1 MGARPRFFRKWI
13 YFLAV
18 FLIPT
23 ATLAVFIHA
32 RLRKIDA
39 FTRAWVVRD
48 LGERFNSKIDLESLH
63 VQIWPYMTVK
73 GRNLTVHYHNR
84 FDVPPL
90 IHINEFEFNLG
101 LSGIIHPVKHISSVI
116 LRDMVIT
123 IPPRNKDEKKGSPP
137 HPAPIPAQNV
147 IIDRIICNDT
157 TIFFISKKTG
167 KDPLD
172 FDIHNLVLTDVGA
185 GRPFDFRGNLTNAK
199 PKGEIAT
206 TGTFGPWDL
215 DQLGNTPVS
224 GAYQFTNVD
233 LDPFPGIGGILSS
246 TGKYNGTLDNLSV
259 NGQTETPNFSL
270 DPVGRGV
277 PLHTEF
283 SATVDGTDGDTFL
296 HPVRAVLGN
305 SMIIANGSVVLQR
318 AKQGHLI
325 NLDVDAPAAR
335 LEDILKLA
343 MKSDKPPLTGPIKLR
358 TKLVIPPS
366 KEKAID
372 KLLLDGDFDADDAHF
387 TSTEISNKL
396 ASLSRHGLGEPADP
410 SAGSAV
416 SYLKGHFHVEKA
428 VVTFTHLDFTVE
440 GAAVLLDGSYKL
452 HGGELDFRGHLEL
465 QAKLSETVTGAKS
478 VLLKPIDPFFKN
490 GKAGA
495 VIPITITGTR
505 DNPIFA
511 ASIFHKTFKKDL
523 GSQKLQP

>member
-18 FLIPT
+18 FLMLT

-32 RLRKIDA
+32 RLRNIDE

-48 LGERFNSKIDLESLH
+48 LSERFDSTIDLESLH
-63 VQIWPYMTVK
+63 VQVWPYVTVK
-73 GRNLTVHYHNR
+73 GKNLTVHHHNR

-90 IHINEFEFNLG
+90 IHISAFAFNLG
-101 LSGIIHPVKHISSVI
+101 LFGIIHPVKHISSVI
-116 LRDMVIT
+116 VSDMVIT
-123 IPPRNKDEKKGSPP
+123 IPPRNKEEKRGSSP
-137 HPAPIPAQNV
+137 HPSTIPAQNV
-147 IIDRIICNDT
+147 IVDRIICNDT
-157 TIFFISKKTG
+157 SILLISKKSG

-172 FDIHNLVLTDVGA
+172 FDIHNLLLTDVDA

-224 GAYQFTNVD
+224 GTYQFTNAD
-233 LDPFPGIGGILSS
+233 LDPFPGIGGTLSS
-246 TGKYNGTLDNLSV
+246 TGKYSGPVDNLSV
-259 NGQTETPNFSL
+259 DGQTDTPNFSL

-277 PLHTEF
+277 PLHTDF
-283 SATVDGTDGDTFL
+283 CATVDGTDGDTFL
-296 HPVRAVLGN
+296 HPVRALLGN
-305 SMIIANGSVVLQR
+305 SVIIANGSVVLQR

-325 NLDVDAPAAR
+325 NLDIDAPDAR

-343 MKSDKPPLTGPIKLR
+343 VKSDKPPLTGAIKLR

-387 TSTEISNKL
+387 TSAEIRDKL

-410 SAGSAV
+410 NAGSAV
-416 SYLKGHFHVEKA
+416 SYLKGHFHVENA
-428 VVTFTHLDFTVE
+428 VVTFAHLDFTVE

-465 QAKLSETVTGAKS
+465 RAKLSETVTGVKS
-478 VLLKPIDPFFKN
+478 VLLKPLDPFFKK
-490 GKAGA
+490 GKAGS

-511 ASIFHKTFKKDL
+511 VSIFHKAFKKDL
-523 GSQKLQP
+523 GAQKQ

>member
-1 MGARPRFFRKWI
+1 MGARPRSFSKWI
-13 YFLAV
+13 YLLPA
-18 FLIPT
+18 FLILT
-23 ATLAVFIHA
+23 ATLTVFIHA
-32 RLRKIDA
+32 RLHNIDEFA
-39 FTRAWVVRD
+39 RAWVVRD
-48 LGERFNSKIDLESLH
+48 LSERFDSTIDLESLH
-63 VQIWPYMTVK
+63 VQIWPYMTAK

-90 IHINEFEFNLG
+90 IHISEFGFNLG

-116 LRDMVIT
+116 LSDMVIT
-123 IPPRNKDEKKGSPP
+123 IPPRNKDEKKGSPT
-137 HPAPIPAQNV
+137 HIPAQNV

-157 TIFFISKKTG
+157 SILFISKKPG

-172 FDIHNLVLTDVGA
+172 FDIHNLFLTDVGA

-206 TGTFGPWDL
+206 TGSFGPWDS
-215 DQLGNTPVS
+215 DQPGNTPVS
-224 GAYQFTNVD
+224 GTYQFTNAD
-233 LDPFPGIGGILSS
+233 LNLFPGIGGTLSS
-246 TGKYNGTLDNLSV
+246 TGKYNGPLDDLSV
-259 NGQTETPNFSL
+259 DGQTDTPNFTL
-270 DPVGRGV
+270 GPVGRGV

-305 SMIIANGSVVLQR
+305 SVIIANGSVVLQR

-343 MKSDKPPLTGPIKLR
+343 MKSDKPPLTGAIKLR

-387 TSTEISNKL
+387 TSAEIRDKL

-410 SAGSAV
+410 NAGSAV
-416 SYLKGHFHVEKA
+416 SYLKGHFHVENA
-428 VVTFTHLDFTVE
+428 VVTFAHLDFTVE

-465 QAKLSETVTGAKS
+465 QAKLSESVTGVKS
-478 VLLKPIDPFFKN
+478 ILLKPIDPFFKK
-490 GKAGA
+490 GKAGS
-495 VIPITITGTR
+495 VIPITITGMR

-511 ASIFHKTFKKDL
+511 VSIFHKAFKKDL
-523 GSQKLQP
+523 GAQKQ